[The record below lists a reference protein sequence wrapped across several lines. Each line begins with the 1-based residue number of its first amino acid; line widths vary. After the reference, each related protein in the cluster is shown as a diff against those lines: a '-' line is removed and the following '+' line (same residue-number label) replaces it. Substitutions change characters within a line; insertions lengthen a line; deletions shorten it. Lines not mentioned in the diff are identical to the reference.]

1 MGCAI
6 HARPVLG
13 RVTSALYTNRYHI
26 LRSGAS
32 SLRQECLGALRTSSF
47 TPTCPPWP
55 CYVSSIQW
63 RSFTLTVSGCGGGSV
78 SSMGTTS
85 RAG

>member
-26 LRSGAS
+26 LLSGAS

-47 TPTCPPWP
+47 TPRALHGPATCRPFSGDHSPPLFR
-55 CYVSSIQW
+55 V
-63 RSFTLTVSGCGGGSV
+63 RRVLG
-78 SSMGTTS
+78 
-85 RAG
+85 